1 MRTIKQLIVRKVK
14 SPKPFKLKIQNYNNP
29 KTKTKNAQRQ
39 HRFFGTLGQ
48 KVG

>member
-1 MRTIKQLIVRKVK
+1 MRTITQLIVRKIK
-14 SPKPFKLKIQNYNNP
+14 QANSKPH

-39 HRFFGTLGQ
+39 HRFFGTFGQ

>member
-1 MRTIKQLIVRKVK
+1 MRKITQLIVRKVK
-14 SPKPFKLKIQNYNNP
+14 QANSIPQKA
-29 KTKTKNAQRQ
+29 KTKNAQRQ